1 MAEHHSDTDNSST
14 PHSKLPNTPH
24 SKTLT
29 YSHSLHSSLLTVD
42 HMAGIPPEY
51 HEFHEVFSGDKADTL
66 PPHRP
71 YDLGI
76 TLEEGAKPIS
86 GPIYSLS
93 PPELVALCKFLDK
106 NTQNGFICPTKS
118 LWGLPVLFVKKE
130 DGSLW
135 LCIDFH
141 ALTKSWRRIATC
153 YHSLQTC
160 LTPPDLLEST

>member
-1 MAEHHSDTDNSST
+1 
-14 PHSKLPNTPH
+14 
-24 SKTLT
+24 
-29 YSHSLHSSLLTVD
+29 
-42 HMAGIPPEY
+42 MAGIPLEY

-86 GPIYSLS
+86 GAIYFLI
-93 PPELVALCKFLDK
+93 PPKLGAPCKFLGQ
-106 NTQNGFICPTKS
+106 NPQNGFICPTKS
-118 LWGLPVLFVKKE
+118 LWGLPGLFVKKE

-135 LCIDFH
+135 LFINFQ
-141 ALTKSWRRIATC
+141 ALTKFWRRIATC